1 MSFSIFAR
9 IYDSLSG
16 LIELRIHKAEKWD
29 LDRLL
34 SLYEVNRK
42 NWLGE
47 LRYALLRG
55 TARRMTINTGAV
67 FLFLFGAYAVRNGTL
82 QVGEFVAFLLYYF
95 HVMGDLTRVITM
107 MTEQGM
113 VVLQAEKVY
122 DLVHQQPE
130 LMEKAAAAP
139 LDKVRGHI
147 VFDDVHFAYGQM
159 PDRDIFRG
167 LQLEILPGQRVAI
180 WELPD
185 GYQTLLDERGTTLSG
200 GIGSKRQTR

>member
-1 MSFSIFAR
+1 
-9 IYDSLSG
+9 
-16 LIELRIHKAEKWD
+16 
-29 LDRLL
+29 
-34 SLYEVNRK
+34 
-42 NWLGE
+42 
-47 LRYALLRG
+47 
-55 TARRMTINTGAV
+55 MTINTGAV